1 MDADH
6 MLLSNPGQAVCSIED
21 SELYNKRLIKGR
33 VRSGQKH
40 LIRWYVESMM
50 NTVQSYITITRAVE
64 GIADERRIKELRTR
78 AVAHCV
84 TMIDKLKWKRYIKEP
99 LDLEPAL
106 RIKYFSTLYHAKY
119 YSHEEKQSYVDDL
132 WELQKTFRSQKD
144 WMRDKAT
151 RDQIMKNAVILME
164 ILLQG
169 YMPGCFRSK
178 QEYALR
184 LISDEGCY
192 MLAWGQAQNLP
203 ESIYYLYL
211 IRAMFTI
218 ECQAREPETAK
229 ADNAASA
236 ASLQTILEQWQNADG
251 EYIFKLKWLLKWHE
265 RFAEQL

>member
-1 MDADH
+1 MA
-6 MLLSNPGQAVCSIED
+6 
-21 SELYNKRLIKGR
+21 
-33 VRSGQKH
+33 
-40 LIRWYVESMM
+40 
-50 NTVQSYITITRAVE
+50 TR
-64 GIADERRIKELRTR
+64 
-78 AVAHCV
+78 
-84 TMIDKLKWKRYIKEP
+84 IDKLKWKRYIKEP

-236 ASLQTILEQWQNADG
+236 VSLQTILEQWQNADG